1 MTSYLDEQLN
11 EYENAE
17 VASFFNFGAVK
28 KKNQQ
33 KQKKKQT
40 TKTKKHI

>member
-17 VASFFNFGAVK
+17 VASFFNLSPKVQLVDPPK
-28 KKNQQ
+28 EKE
-33 KQKKKQT
+33 T
-40 TKTKKHI
+40 MV